1 MKHFLENM
9 KDSKY
14 RCIMYD
20 DIVEMMLK
28 GGASLELAQ
37 SLLLITYEYY
47 KDTYTEEFLENQVL
61 RVHET
66 ILEDGGYK
74 QKRNIQQEVS
84 DVVSFRG
91 SGLINIAD
99 LYNDLK
105 LAEPHDKSACR
116 MAINRMVTRRILE
129 KVDGGKSGTYRLID
143 NNTEQTTFLTEP
155 KGEFKVHLPLDLHTM
170 CKIFPQNII
179 IVAGSKSA
187 GKTAFLLNVAL
198 DNQNKHDVIYLNS
211 EMGDEEFTERM
222 IKLGCNSP
230 ADIKFR
236 CYKKSS
242 NYQDLINGNKA
253 IYIIDFLEIHD
264 KFYEIGKTIKL
275 IHDKLK
281 DGIAIIGIQMK
292 GGERLGRGGDF
303 SKEVSRLYLSLD
315 YQQEKKCTRF
325 GIEEMK
331 SPKVLTGYRGWYRYA
346 KIIDGSRLSPMGKG
360 WTDVPEEEK
369 RAVPVYR

>member
-1 MKHFLENM
+1 MRNVLDNLKSP
-9 KDSKY
+9 DY
-14 RCIMYD
+14 RVLMYD

-37 SLLLITYEYY
+37 SMLLITHEYY
-47 KDTYTEEFLENQVL
+47 KDDYTDDFLENQVL

-84 DVVSFRG
+84 DAVNFRG
-91 SGLINIAD
+91 SGLINICD

-105 LAEPHDKSACR
+105 LTEPHEKSACR
-116 MAINRMVTRRILE
+116 MAMNRLSARGTLE
-129 KVDGGKSGTYRLID
+129 KVDGGKSGTYRLI
-143 NNTEQTTFLTEP
+143 NSNQEETLFLTVP
-155 KGEFKVHLPLDLHTM
+155 KGEFKIHLPLELHTM
-170 CKIFPQNII
+170 CKIFPQNIVV
-179 IVAGSKSA
+179 VAGSKSA

-198 DNQNKHDVIYLNS
+198 DNQNKHKVIYLNS

-230 ADIKFR
+230 EDIKFK
-236 CYKKSS
+236 CYRKASDF
-242 NYQDLINGNKA
+242 QDSINGDNA

-264 KFYEIGKTIKL
+264 KFYEIGKQIKL

-281 DGIAIIGIQMK
+281 NGIAIIAIQMK

-315 YQQEKKCTRF
+315 YQEEMRCTRF
-325 GIEEMK
+325 SIEEMK
-331 SPKVLTGYRGWYRYA
+331 SPKTEAGYRGWHRYV
-346 KIIDGSRLSPMGKG
+346 KIVGGSRLSPNDK
-360 WTDVPEEEK
+360 WNDYKEAKVYEK
-369 RAVPVYR
+369 SS

>member
-1 MKHFLENM
+1 MKNILENL
-9 KDSKY
+9 KDSNY
-14 RCIMYD
+14 RLLMYD
-20 DIVEMMLK
+20 DIIEMMLK
-28 GGASLELAQ
+28 GGSSLELAQ
-37 SLLLITYEYY
+37 SMLLVLYSYY
-47 KDTYTEEFLENQVL
+47 KDDCDNDFIESQVL

-84 DVVSFRG
+84 DAVSFRG
-91 SGLINIAD
+91 TGLINITD
-99 LYNDLK
+99 LYTDLK
-105 LAEPHDKSACR
+105 LTEPHEKSACR
-116 MAINRMVTRRILE
+116 MAMNRLAARGELE
-129 KVDGGKSGTYRLID
+129 KVNTGKSGTYRLID
-143 NNTEQTTFLTEP
+143 RTHEETNFLTVP
-155 KGEFKVHLPLDLHTM
+155 KGEFKVHLPLELHTM

-198 DNQNKHDVIYLNS
+198 DNQNKHKVIYMNS

-230 ADIKFR
+230 EDIKFK
-236 CYKKSS
+236 CYRKASD
-242 NYQDLINGNKA
+242 YHDLVNNDDA

-264 KFYEIGKTIKL
+264 KFYEIGKSIKQ

-281 DGIAIIGIQMK
+281 DGIAIIGIQMNE
-292 GGERLGRGGDF
+292 GARLGRGGTF

-315 YQQEKKCTRF
+315 YDPAMKCTRF

-331 SPKVLTGYRGWYRYA
+331 SPKTEQGYRGWHRYV
-346 KIIDGSRLSPMGKG
+346 KIIGGSRLSPNEG
-360 WTDVPEEEK
+360 WNDIKEVSYGPKT
-369 RAVPVYR
+369 